1 MLIVLDKFCLPERN
15 LIRKL
20 TQGNYLLTCNI
31 LLLLFWLVSLLP
43 FLTTTS
49 KNYNNAMDIN
59 PVEFSIA
66 LLKPEYQKWLLVSIF
81 VSVIIVVVN
90 QVNFSNLF

>member
-1 MLIVLDKFCLPERN
+1 
-15 LIRKL
+15 
-20 TQGNYLLTCNI
+20 
-31 LLLLFWLVSLLP
+31 
-43 FLTTTS
+43 
-49 KNYNNAMDIN
+49 MDIN